1 MTREEYIVEIAE
13 KIEGMKE
20 KNIYKLI
27 STCYIAQFYPLHI
40 FDQIKL
46 SLKFAGENFQAT
58 GRTERQLGWKSLYMS
73 EKHPSENEEDDT
85 KKGFERIEKMIGS
98 SDEDSQAAAAR
109 TVDDMKKVSRYPS
122 EGRPESKDPEE
133 IMDILNELHEM
144 FEEEV
149 ADD

>member
-1 MTREEYIVEIAE
+1 MAE
-13 KIEGMKE
+13 KRDYYEILGVDKGSTDKE
-20 KNIYKLI
+20 
-27 STCYIAQFYPLHI
+27 
-40 FDQIKL
+40 IKKAY
-46 SLKFAGENFQAT
+46 SA
-58 GRTERQLGWKSLYMS
+58 Y
-73 EKHPSENEEDDT
+73 DT